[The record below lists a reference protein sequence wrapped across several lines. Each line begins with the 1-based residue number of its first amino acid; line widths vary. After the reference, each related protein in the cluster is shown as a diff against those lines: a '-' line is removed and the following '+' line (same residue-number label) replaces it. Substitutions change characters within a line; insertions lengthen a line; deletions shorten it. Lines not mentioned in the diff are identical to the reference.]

1 SAQRAGRAHS
11 QGRRAMAIFLSKRE
25 LAQTEPAERVA
36 FRSPVPTR
44 IVSNGEF
51 NPLPETRRQRQ
62 FEERL
67 KDLAEAHARRLGMDR
82 RLFLRPSC
90 GRAAAFAAL
99 NGVFGPIFDVSPAE
113 AAEPA
118 AAAERANGLA
128 GQFILDDQVH
138 FVRDDYKVEDIL
150 GLAKY

>member
-1 SAQRAGRAHS
+1 MATLGSSLPSECAARDSRGLTAAPPKTSIPHNGERRTFFLRGGRPSAQRAGRAHS

-67 KDLAEAHARRLGMDR
+67 KDLAEAHARKLGMDR
-82 RLFLRPSC
+82 RHFLRTSC
-90 GRAAAFAAL
+90 GMAT
-99 NGVFGPIFDVSPAE
+99 
-113 AAEPA
+113 
-118 AAAERANGLA
+118 
-128 GQFILDDQVH
+128 
-138 FVRDDYKVEDIL
+138 
-150 GLAKY
+150 